1 MSAEGEDKQSLTH
14 VTISVV
20 MPVLNEEKSL
30 RKTLTA
36 LKISANEE
44 LIVVD
49 GGSTDAT
56 VALAHEFTE
65 KVFVTRK
72 GRGHQMNHGAGKAG
86 GDLLLFLHADC
97 LLPPRGFDL
106 IREALSD
113 RRVAA
118 GAFDLRIDHPGRHFR
133 LIGAVANLRSRF
145 TSIPYGDQG
154 LFVRASLFRE
164 LGGFA
169 DLPLMEDIEISR
181 RLKKTGR
188 VIFLRQ
194 PVLTSPR
201 RWLKEGPVYTTLRD
215 WTIALAYRFLNVSP
229 HRLINYYKDVR

>member
-1 MSAEGEDKQSLTH
+1 MSTEEKDIKSPSD
-14 VTISVV
+14 VSISVI
-20 MPVLNEEKSL
+20 MPVLNEEKNL

-36 LKISANEE
+36 LRISANEE

-56 VALAHEFTE
+56 VALAQDFTE
-65 KVFVTRK
+65 KVFATRK
-72 GRGHQMNHGAGKAG
+72 GRGHQMNHGAGMAG
-86 GDLLLFLHADC
+86 GDILLFLHADC
-97 LLPPRGFDL
+97 LLPPQGFDL
-106 IREALSD
+106 IREALRD
-113 RRVAA
+113 RSVAA
-118 GAFDLRIDHPGRHFR
+118 GAFDLRIDHPARHFR
-133 LIGAVANLRSRF
+133 LIEAVANLRSRF

-154 LFVRASLFRE
+154 LFIRASLFRE

-181 RLKKTGR
+181 RIKKTGR
-188 VIFLRQ
+188 VIFLRP

-215 WTIALAYRFLNVSP
+215 WTIAVAYRFLNMSP
-229 HRLINYYKDVR
+229 HRFMRYYRDVR